1 MNADQ
6 LLEALSLS
14 EDFEIEFKS
23 ARGGVPRSLWESY
36 CAFAN
41 TDGGVIVLGVKQ
53 HSSNRFEIQ
62 GLEDAEKVRQDF
74 WNNVNNRSHVSHN
87 LLGNEDVRIVKFNSD
102 QVLVVN
108 VPRAGRFERPI
119 YLGPN
124 PLTGT
129 YRRYHEGDYRC
140 DENEVRRMISDSDD
154 QTSADSRV
162 LSKFGISDVH
172 VESLQAYRNRFRSRD
187 AIHPWLE
194 LDVLDFLRKLGGF
207 RQVRD
212 SGEEGLTVAGL
223 LMFGKEES
231 IRDPS
236 SNVSFQL
243 DFRDRRSDDPKVR
256 WVDRVWQDGSWN
268 ANLFQFFFGSSDESV
283 GKTG

>member
-1 MNADQ
+1 MRSVVESLVRKVPIKLNPEIGAEPDRADEVVYKMRSILLIVSKRVLASLAKTMFRRASVNADQ

-194 LDVLDFLRKLGGF
+194 LDVLDFLR
-207 RQVRD
+207 
-212 SGEEGLTVAGL
+212 
-223 LMFGKEES
+223 
-231 IRDPS
+231 
-236 SNVSFQL
+236 
-243 DFRDRRSDDPKVR
+243 
-256 WVDRVWQDGSWN
+256 
-268 ANLFQFFFGSSDESV
+268 
-283 GKTG
+283 